1 MAIPTIYEQLGSRFK
16 SEWLNQPT
24 LLRHYEHIDAI
35 KAAIAATSDQRTQLL
50 NSGVHSPKGIAEQ
63 IRVKAAKE
71 LVPVLKRAAE
81 DTDRTKSALDQRRKN
96 LTTPKIDS
104 TDAVAEMQRAEI
116 RANLMPLPAG
126 DRIAAATKD
135 PRVADA
141 YLSAPAFLSGSNETE
156 RAQIDDRIA
165 KQFHG
170 DALQE
175 IDAERDAVAVLDAV
189 ISVGLTDLRKV
200 TDFENSPQQFD
211 DWMHSVSVPSRTFSP
226 NEPGVLSDSDIRRIG
241 REYSAEQAARGPFR
255 RRIKND
261 H

>member
-1 MAIPTIYEQLGSRFK
+1 LAIPTIYEQLGSRFK
-16 SEWLNQPT
+16 SEWLNKPT

-35 KAAIAATSDQRTQLL
+35 KAAITATSNQRTQLSD
-50 NSGVHSPKGIAEQ
+50 SGVHSPKGIAEQ
-63 IRVKAAKE
+63 IRVKAAKD
-71 LVPVLKRAAE
+71 LVPILKRAAE
-81 DTDRTKSALDQRRKN
+81 HTDRTKSAIDQRRKN
-96 LTTPKIDS
+96 LTTPKIDPIDS
-104 TDAVAEMQRAEI
+104 VAEMQRAEI
-116 RANLMPLPAG
+116 RANLKSLSAG

-156 RAQIDDRIA
+156 RAQIDDRVA

-175 IDAERDAVAVLDAV
+175 IDAERGAIAVLDAV
-189 ISVGLTDLRKV
+189 IGVGLTDLRKV

-211 DWMHSVSVPSRTFSP
+211 EWMHSVSVPSRTFSA
-226 NEPGVLSDSDIRRIG
+226 NEPGILRPSDIGPRT
-241 REYSAEQAARGPFR
+241 AASYERT
-255 RRIKND
+255 IHD